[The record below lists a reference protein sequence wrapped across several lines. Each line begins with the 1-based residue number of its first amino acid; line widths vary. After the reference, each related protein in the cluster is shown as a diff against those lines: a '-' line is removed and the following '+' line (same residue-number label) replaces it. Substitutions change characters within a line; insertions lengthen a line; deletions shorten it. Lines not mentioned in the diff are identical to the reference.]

1 MTGSVSH
8 AVSTNHLSRDV
19 RSSYYQTRA
28 DLVNLNRAAEGL
40 AVSAF
45 ASAQGAREIKA
56 SLISMH
62 KSGCQRIGDG
72 SGTFAVPIDVI
83 IDCAKEVK
91 DEFKRIGRNAQGI
104 AREAEFM
111 TQHQDKLMKKGSWS
125 MCFVPYEHKARFT
138 AKERDKI
145 ANRLSSLVEGVDRD
159 QLKSDVVILNGVR
172 SRGQREVSDLNANL
186 INASASVLTINAR
199 R

>member
-1 MTGSVSH
+1 MNG
-8 AVSTNHLSRDV
+8 AVSTNHLPGDV
-19 RSSYYQTRA
+19 RSIYHQTRG
-28 DLVNLNRAAEGL
+28 DLVNLNRAANRL
-40 AVSAF
+40 AESAF

-56 SLISMH
+56 SLVDMY
-62 KSGCQRIGDG
+62 KNGCERIGDG
-72 SGTFAVPIDVI
+72 SGTFGVPIDVI
-83 IDCAKEVK
+83 ITCAKEVK
-91 DEFKRIGRNAQGI
+91 DEFKHIGGKAQGI

-145 ANRLSSLVEGVDRD
+145 ANRLNRLVEEVDRD
-159 QLKSDVVILNGVR
+159 QLKSDVIILNGVR
-172 SRGQREVSDLNANL
+172 SRRQREVNDLNVDFA
-186 INASASVLTINAR
+186 NASASVLAINAR